1 MKDRIKLTESQLK
14 KVINKIIKEELM
26 NELNHSTMQS
36 ALLKTK
42 QDDYRQGQH
51 KRMSKNY
58 ADRFFN
64 KFIGKALYGG
74 RITRIEL
81 DINDNDVG
89 AFDKSFDIYV
99 AYKDGEKNIFNY
111 HHPSDSIRMGGKDS
125 RYVLAR
131 RKDAILLC
139 KIIGSYN
146 PSTKYQINNI
156 NNLFIIKDNMQ
167 EAKIDRIIEQHIR
180 KNLRNLK

>member
-1 MKDRIKLTESQLK
+1 MKNRIKLTESQLK

-89 AFDKSFDIYV
+89 AFDKSFLIYITN
-99 AYKDGEKNIFNY
+99 KGGGQNSFRY
-111 HHPSDSIRMGGKDS
+111 HYPSDSLRIGGEDS
-125 RYVLAR
+125 RYASVSR
-131 RKDAILLC
+131 RDAILLC

-146 PSTKYQINNI
+146 SSTKYQINNI
-156 NNLFIIKDNMQ
+156 NNLFIIEDNMR

-180 KNLRNLK
+180 RNLK